1 MCSGSSYI
9 SCCVRQRFLQT
20 QVGLARGTATPWQ
33 LKGALPEPLLV
44 FPLREPQPAAAAAA
58 ACLPAGDRLPEF
70 CCSAGLLTRID
81 PGLEVPRAG
90 LDRLT
95 LPLEEGQAAALL
107 EALEGKR
114 VGLFRKVQVQN
125 PSEPEGLLLH
135 LRNGG
140 MDAPAGG
147 SPQWLPGGMCAML
160 LQDCNVPPLT
170 REERALPAAAAG
182 WEAEVVAEA
191 VRHTKAALCILPETG
206 ECSRQLSGAG
216 ACRQARTLP
225 EAPDL
230 ARAPAGLHAV
240 VEARLHGLLLA
251 ETGGGL
257 KVSS

>member
-1 MCSGSSYI
+1 M
-9 SCCVRQRFLQT
+9 RQRFLQT

-44 FPLREPQPAAAAAA
+44 FPLREPQPAAAAA

-160 LQDCNVPPLT
+160 LQDCNVPPPQERNVRCLRPLQGGRPRLWPRLCGT
-170 REERALPAAAAG
+170 PGLRCAFSQKLVSAPGSSRALWLAG
-182 WEAEVVAEA
+182 
-191 VRHTKAALCILPETG
+191 R
-206 ECSRQLSGAG
+206 
-216 ACRQARTLP
+216 
-225 EAPDL
+225 L
-230 ARAPAGLHAV
+230 ASC
-240 VEARLHGLLLA
+240 
-251 ETGGGL
+251 L
-257 KVSS
+257 KLQT